1 MTPYERIKEKRI
13 DLGLTYESCARTIEA
28 TESDMMRF
36 EGGAF
41 NALEILQIKSLLRML
56 GFWPWDVSTARPE
69 EKADLIGL
77 IGQIQAVESIQK
89 LGQKLGGDESLSG
102 QVQIVKKAERTRRG
116 KEKRPGKGRRG
127 SSLPRSPRP
136 LGTLKQTVTLAAI
149 QALLPD
155 ALKEKASREDQY
167 GGELVYVYKGGRDFL
182 LQIFTGFYPDGRK
195 VEKASSLRITTS
207 DTRSGYKVI
216 HAFSGR
222 LPLNSPNILRALR
235 EYLSIIIGEIS
246 QRYECIFCKSELKLK
261 TVYEPGRWKE
271 APHARDGEP
280 AARRPLPSFQ
290 MWKCATPG
298 CMGSKP
304 ITLLPTLYKL
314 RLSQWSPSATYVTGY
329 VSGKETEGAK
339 IKTVSRSTT
348 PSKRE
353 DAL

>member
-1 MTPYERIKEKRI
+1 MTSYERIKEKRI
-13 DLGLTYESCARTIEA
+13 DLGLTYESCARTTEA
-28 TESDMMRF
+28 TESDVMRF

-41 NALEILQIKSLLRML
+41 NALEIPQIKSLLTML
-56 GFWPWDVSTARPE
+56 GFWPWEVSTARPE

-77 IGQIQAVESIQK
+77 IGQIQAAENI
-89 LGQKLGGDESLSG
+89 QKLGGDESPSG
-102 QVQIVKKAERTRRG
+102 QVQIVKKAKRTRRG

-136 LGTLKQTVTLAAI
+136 LGILKQPVTLAAI

-182 LQIFTGFYPDGRK
+182 LQIFTGFYHDGRR

-207 DTRSGYKVI
+207 DTRSGYKVV

-222 LPLNSPNILRALR
+222 LPLNSPHILRALR
-235 EYLSIIIGEIS
+235 VYLSIIIGEIS
-246 QRYECIFCKSELKLK
+246 QRYECNFCKCELKLK

-271 APHARDGEP
+271 AAHAREGAP
-280 AARRPLPSFQ
+280 GGRKPLPSFQ

-298 CMGSKP
+298 CVGSKP

-314 RLSQWSPSATYVTGY
+314 RLSQWSPTTTY
-329 VSGKETEGAK
+329 VSGGDTEGMK
-339 IKTVSRSTT
+339 IKTSVVFN
-348 PSKRE
+348 E
-353 DAL
+353 

>member
-1 MTPYERIKEKRI
+1 MTPYERIKGKRI

-28 TESDMMRF
+28 TETDVMRF

-41 NALEILQIKSLLRML
+41 NALEILQIKSLLTML

-77 IGQIQAVESIQK
+77 IGQIQAAENIK
-89 LGQKLGGDESLSG
+89 KLGGDESPSG
-102 QVQIVKKAERTRRG
+102 QVQIVKKAKRTRRG

-136 LGTLKQTVTLAAI
+136 LGILKQPVTLAAI

-155 ALKEKASREDQY
+155 ALKGKASREDQY

-182 LQIFTGFYPDGRK
+182 LQIFTGFHHDGRR

-207 DTRSGYKVI
+207 DTRSGYKVV

-222 LPLNSPNILRALR
+222 LPLNSPNIIRALR

-261 TVYEPGRWKE
+261 TIYEPGKWRE
-271 APHARDGEP
+271 VAHAQDSAPGARK
-280 AARRPLPSFQ
+280 PLPSFQ

-298 CMGSKP
+298 CVGSKP

-314 RLSQWSPSATYVTGY
+314 RLSQWSPAARYIFGDDTG
-329 VSGKETEGAK
+329 EIRRTL
-339 IKTVSRSTT
+339 STAH
-348 PSKRE
+348 R
-353 DAL
+353 L

>member
-1 MTPYERIKEKRI
+1 MTPYERIKGKRI

-28 TESDMMRF
+28 TETDVMRF

-41 NALEILQIKSLLRML
+41 NALEILQIKSLLTML

-77 IGQIQAVESIQK
+77 IGQIQAAENIK
-89 LGQKLGGDESLSG
+89 KLGGDESPSG
-102 QVQIVKKAERTRRG
+102 QVQIVKKAKRTRRG

-136 LGTLKQTVTLAAI
+136 LGILKQPVTLAAI

-155 ALKEKASREDQY
+155 ALKGKASREDQY

-182 LQIFTGFYPDGRK
+182 LQIFTGFHHDGRR

-207 DTRSGYKVI
+207 DTRSGYKVV

-222 LPLNSPNILRALR
+222 LPLNSPNIIRALR

-271 APHARDGEP
+271 VAHARDGAP
-280 AARRPLPSFQ
+280 GARKLLPSFQ

-298 CMGSKP
+298 CVGSKP

-314 RLSQWSPSATYVTGY
+314 RLSQWSSAARYVFGEDT
-329 VSGKETEGAK
+329 KEMK
-339 IKTVSRSTT
+339 IKTVSM
-348 PSKRE
+348 
-353 DAL
+353 

>member
-13 DLGLTYESCARTIEA
+13 ELGLTYESCARTIEA

-41 NALEILQIKSLLRML
+41 NALAILQIKSLLRML
-56 GFWPWDVSTARPE
+56 GFWPWEVSTARPE
-69 EKADLIGL
+69 ERADLIGL
-77 IGQIQAVESIQK
+77 IGQIQAAENI
-89 LGQKLGGDESLSG
+89 QKLGGDESPSG
-102 QVQIVKKAERTRRG
+102 QVQIVKKAKRTRRG
-116 KEKRPGKGRRG
+116 KEKRRGKGRRG
-127 SSLPRSPRP
+127 SSLPSSSRP
-136 LGTLKQTVTLAAI
+136 LGILKQPVTLAAI

-182 LQIFTGFYPDGRK
+182 LQIFTGFHHDGRR

-207 DTRSGYKVI
+207 DTRSGYKVV

-222 LPLNSPNILRALR
+222 LPLNSPNIIRALR
-235 EYLSIIIGEIS
+235 EYLSIIMGEIS
-246 QRYECIFCKSELKLK
+246 QRYECIFCKSELRLK
-261 TVYEPGRWKE
+261 TIYEPGRWKE
-271 APHARDGEP
+271 VAHARDGEP
-280 AARRPLPSFQ
+280 VARRPLPSFQ

-339 IKTVSRSTT
+339 IKTVSR
-348 PSKRE
+348 
-353 DAL
+353 